1 MPNTDEYIS
10 YIANDIL
17 SELGDVKTRRMFG
30 GHGLY
35 LNGKIFGI
43 EANGKIYFKVT
54 DSNRADYKIAGCEP
68 FHYSRKD
75 KGAVSM
81 SYWEV
86 PEDVLENREKAVQW
100 AQKAVQASLERPPR
114 KRRAFSQNLAIF

>member
-1 MPNTDEYIS
+1 MPNTDEYIF

-17 SELGDVKTRRMFG
+17 SELGDVKIRRLFG
-30 GHGLY
+30 GHGFY

-54 DSNRADYKIAGCEP
+54 DGNRADYEEAGCEP

-100 AQKAVQASLERPPR
+100 ARKAIQASLEGLPK
-114 KRRAFSQNLAIF
+114 KR

>member
-1 MPNTDEYIS
+1 MAKITDYVT
-10 YIANDIL
+10 YIANDLL

-30 GHGLY
+30 GHGFY
-35 LNGKIFGI
+35 LNGKMFGI
-43 EANGKIYFKVT
+43 EANGNIYFKVT
-54 DSNRADYKIAGCEP
+54 ESNRADYEQAASRP

-86 PEDVLENREKAVQW
+86 PTDILENREEAVRW
-100 AQKAVQASLERPPR
+100 ARNAVHAALER
-114 KRRAFSQNLAIF
+114 AL